1 MSEHAAAEIKSADDP
16 AFQLPAS
23 LGSLSIPLS
32 IGGLVLLLAGWGLA
46 NSIHARFGMSAYLT
60 AFIYCLSIAV
70 GCLFFV
76 MIQHLCRAGWSVVI
90 RRIAETVMLMVIPLA
105 VLFLPILGT
114 LLFGEGV
121 LYKWDDPNHAIEN
134 HLPITAWMEKTRWL
148 DSSWFTVRAFIYFAI
163 WAALALFYYRG
174 SIRQDATGDK
184 AITDKLQ
191 YWSGPAIMMFCG
203 ATSFAAFDW
212 VMSLAPMWFSTM
224 FGVYV
229 FAGSILSAHCI
240 ISVAVYALQR
250 RGAIQDEVTIE
261 HYHDLGKY
269 MFGFVFFWT
278 YIAFSQFLLIW
289 YGNIP
294 EETHW
299 FYERGLGQDHLD
311 TWGTVGL
318 ILIFFHWM
326 LPFAGLMS
334 RHVRRNPKLVFA
346 WAIYLLILHFVDVYW
361 MIMPESAAPDA
372 THASAEGAAGVTASV
387 LCVLGM
393 FLLMIGMVLKI
404 AKQNAVI
411 AVRDPRLG
419 ESIAFENM

>member
-1 MSEHAAAEIKSADDP
+1 MSEHATPKTKPADDP

-23 LGSLSIPLS
+23 LGALSIPLTVV
-32 IGGLVLLLAGWGLA
+32 GLVMLAAGWGLA
-46 NSIHARFGMSAYLT
+46 NNISDRFGMSAYLT
-60 AFIYCLSIAV
+60 AFVYCVSLAV

-76 MIQHLCRAGWSVVI
+76 MLQHLVRAGWSVVV

-105 VLFLPILGT
+105 VLFLPIIGT

-121 LYKWDDPNHAIEN
+121 LYRWDNPNHAIDN
-134 HLPITAWMEKTRWL
+134 HLPIAAWTEKTRWL
-148 DSSWFTVRAFIYFAI
+148 DSSWFTIRAVIYFAI
-163 WAALALFYYRG
+163 WSALALFYYRG
-174 SIRQDATGDK
+174 SINQDATGDK

-224 FGVYV
+224 FGVYI

-240 ISVAVYALQR
+240 ISVAVYTLQK
-250 RGAIQDEVTIE
+250 RGAIQEEVTVE

-299 FYERGLGQDHLD
+299 FYERQVGE
-311 TWGTVGL
+311 WGTIALV
-318 ILIFFHWM
+318 LIFFHWM

-334 RHVRRNPKLVFA
+334 RHIRRNPKLVFA
-346 WAIYLLILHFVDVYW
+346 WAIYLLVVHFIDIYW
-361 MIMPESAAPDA
+361 IIMPESAADGTA
-372 THASAEGAAGVTASV
+372 HASTEGAIGISASL
-387 LCVLGM
+387 LCVVGM
-393 FLLMIGMVLKI
+393 FLFMIGMVLRI

-411 AVRDPRLG
+411 AVHDPRLQ
-419 ESIAFENM
+419 ESIAFENI

>member
-1 MSEHAAAEIKSADDP
+1 MSEHATPKTKPADDP

-23 LGSLSIPLS
+23 LGALSVPLTVV
-32 IGGLVLLLAGWGLA
+32 GLVMLAAGWGLA
-46 NSIHARFGMSAYLT
+46 NNISDRFGMSAYLT
-60 AFIYCLSIAV
+60 AFVYCVSLAV

-76 MIQHLCRAGWSVVI
+76 MLQHLVRAGWSVVV

-105 VLFLPILGT
+105 VLFLPIIGT

-121 LYKWDDPNHAIEN
+121 LYRWDNPNHAIDN
-134 HLPITAWMEKTRWL
+134 HLPIAAWTEKTRWL
-148 DSSWFTVRAFIYFAI
+148 DSSWFTIRAVIYFAI
-163 WAALALFYYRG
+163 WSALALFYYRG
-174 SIRQDATGDK
+174 SINQDATGDK

-224 FGVYV
+224 FGVYI

-240 ISVAVYALQR
+240 ISVAVYTLQK
-250 RGAIQDEVTIE
+250 RGAIQEEVTVE

-299 FYERGLGQDHLD
+299 FYERQVGE
-311 TWGTVGL
+311 WGTIALV
-318 ILIFFHWM
+318 LIFFHWM

-334 RHVRRNPKLVFA
+334 RHIRRNPKLVFA
-346 WAIYLLILHFVDVYW
+346 WAIYLLVVHFIDIYW
-361 MIMPESAAPDA
+361 IIMPESAADGTA
-372 THASAEGAAGVTASV
+372 HASTEGAIGISASL
-387 LCVLGM
+387 LCVVGM
-393 FLLMIGMVLKI
+393 FLFMIGMVLRI

-411 AVRDPRLG
+411 AVHDPRLQ
-419 ESIAFENM
+419 ESIAFENI

>member
-1 MSEHAAAEIKSADDP
+1 MSEHATPKTKPADDP

-23 LGSLSIPLS
+23 LGALSVPLTVV
-32 IGGLVLLLAGWGLA
+32 GLVMLAAGWGLA
-46 NSIHARFGMSAYLT
+46 NNISDRFGMSAYLT
-60 AFIYCLSIAV
+60 AFVYCVSLAV

-76 MIQHLCRAGWSVVI
+76 MLQHLVRAGWSVVV

-105 VLFLPILGT
+105 VLFLPIIGT

-121 LYKWDDPNHAIEN
+121 LYRWDNPNHAIDN
-134 HLPITAWMEKTRWL
+134 HLPIAAWTEKTRWL
-148 DSSWFTVRAFIYFAI
+148 DSSWFTIRAVIYFAI
-163 WAALALFYYRG
+163 WSALALFYYRG
-174 SIRQDATGDK
+174 SINQDATGDK

-224 FGVYV
+224 FGVYI

-240 ISVAVYALQR
+240 ISVAVYTLQK
-250 RGAIQDEVTIE
+250 RGAIQEEVTVE

-299 FYERGLGQDHLD
+299 FYERQVGE
-311 TWGTVGL
+311 WGTIAVV
-318 ILIFFHWM
+318 LIFFHWM

-334 RHVRRNPKLVFA
+334 RHIRRNPKLVFA
-346 WAIYLLILHFVDVYW
+346 WAIYLLIVHFIDIYW
-361 MIMPESAAPDA
+361 IIMPESAADGTA
-372 THASAEGAAGVTASV
+372 HASTEGAIGISASL
-387 LCVLGM
+387 LCVVGM
-393 FLLMIGMVLKI
+393 FLFMIGMVLRI

-411 AVRDPRLG
+411 AVHDPRLQ
-419 ESIAFENM
+419 ESIAFENI